1 MIALNNRYTLAE
13 VSENSFEAWI
23 KHYRYA
29 RAHQSRQTS
38 MQDNNTDCL
47 KAMYLPSRH
56 NIRKFE
62 ETPIVKNLRKDEVSK
77 KIESFFI
84 LHEDGTKWKF
94 IE

>member
-1 MIALNNRYTLAE
+1 MFSATLL
-13 VSENSFEAWI
+13 
-23 KHYRYA
+23 
-29 RAHQSRQTS
+29 
-38 MQDNNTDCL
+38 DNL
-47 KAMYLPSRH
+47 KTMYLPSRH

>member
-1 MIALNNRYTLAE
+1 MDKFLYIFIEFTA
-13 VSENSFEAWI
+13 
-23 KHYRYA
+23 K
-29 RAHQSRQTS
+29 
-38 MQDNNTDCL
+38 D
-47 KAMYLPSRH
+47 LPSRH

>member
-1 MIALNNRYTLAE
+1 MMMIT
-13 VSENSFEAWI
+13 
-23 KHYRYA
+23 
-29 RAHQSRQTS
+29 QPTS